1 MDAVGLISD
10 ISGMKKVW
18 NRILAP
24 SLTFET
30 RDDIFTLNKPKLF
43 ILMEIFS
50 CVSGEDFC

>member
-10 ISGMKKVW
+10 ISVGKKAW
-18 NRILAP
+18 NHILAP

-43 ILMEIFS
+43 VLVENFS